1 MEYEPDFFDEDENR
15 VEPWRIGA
23 LGGSRTHDL
32 WLRRPTLYPTE
43 LRAHNL
49 KGESER
55 FLNSVKTLAF
65 SGDCR
70 TL

>member
-32 WLRRPTLYPTE
+32 WLRRP
-43 LRAHNL
+43 
-49 KGESER
+49 GDM
-55 FLNSVKTLAF
+55 FLLDLPYLALSNIIF
-65 SGDCR
+65 N
-70 TL
+70 